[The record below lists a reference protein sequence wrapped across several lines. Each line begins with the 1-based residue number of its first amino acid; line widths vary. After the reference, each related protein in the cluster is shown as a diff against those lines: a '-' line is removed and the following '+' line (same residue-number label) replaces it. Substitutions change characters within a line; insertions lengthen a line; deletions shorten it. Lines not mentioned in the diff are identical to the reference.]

1 MYIYQLFTKHDVLL
15 NKLLSKHEDPLRIVV
30 MQFLISLQN
39 IRTMKSDSIFRDHRA
54 RKIREVFFR
63 SNQFY

>member
-39 IRTMKSDSIFRDHRA
+39 IHTVKSDSIFRDHKA
-54 RKIREVFFR
+54 RKIGEVFFR
-63 SNQFY
+63 RNQFF